1 MHCSPNGAKNTHLT
15 NCAMFPSWNRR
26 KQTFLLSTLNLM
38 QRQNDQQDILPRL
51 HPAKLNRHAA
61 LILQFSEN
69 LSDPCGVTIAERMDK
84 LAYGDSLHRSLMH
97 QVVTVCAFR
106 VKPKPASLDIK

>member
-1 MHCSPNGAKNTHLT
+1 LEWKKTAIQ
-15 NCAMFPSWNRR
+15 

-38 QRQNDQQDILPRL
+38 QRQNDQEDILPRL